1 MPDSCRQ
8 GQSSPMRSPLASLS
22 KFDFIGVFFLRA
34 GLGALIAY
42 NGFPLL
48 IGGVETYE
56 RVGSAVS
63 IIGLHSLH
71 LFFGLAS
78 AVIQSVG
85 GLFLI
90 LGILTRGI
98 ALLLSILAGFAL
110 AGLIMNADSV
120 DTMMFVY
127 GQINLAALSLV
138 FIGPGRFSLD
148 RRGV

>member
-1 MPDSCRQ
+1 
-8 GQSSPMRSPLASLS
+8 MRSPLASLS
-22 KFDFIGVFFLRA
+22 KFDFIGVFFLRV
-34 GLGALIAY
+34 GLGALVAY

-63 IIGLHSLH
+63 IIGIHSLH
-71 LFFGLAS
+71 LLFGLAS

-85 GLFLI
+85 GLFLL

-98 ALLLSILAGFAL
+98 TSSIYHYRIRSSQTEFVAE
-110 AGLIMNADSV
+110 SV
-120 DTMMFVY
+120 ETMMLVY
-127 GQINLAALSLV
+127 GQINLVALSLV

>member
-1 MPDSCRQ
+1 MP
-8 GQSSPMRSPLASLS
+8 SPLASLS
-22 KFDFIGVFFLRA
+22 KFDFIGVFFLRV

-48 IGGVETYE
+48 VGGAETYE

-63 IIGLHSLH
+63 IIGIHSLH
-71 LFFGLAS
+71 LLFGLAS

-85 GLFLI
+85 GVFLV

-98 ALLLSILAGFAL
+98 ALLLSIIVGFAL
-110 AGLIMNADSV
+110 ARMILNADSV
-120 DTMMFVY
+120 DAMMLAY
-127 GQINLAALSLV
+127 AQINLAALSLV